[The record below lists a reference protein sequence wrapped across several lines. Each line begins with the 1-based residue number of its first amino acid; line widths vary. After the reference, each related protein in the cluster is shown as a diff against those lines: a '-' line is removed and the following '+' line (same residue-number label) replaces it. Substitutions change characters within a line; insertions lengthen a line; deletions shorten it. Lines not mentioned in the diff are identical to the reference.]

1 MTGVIAET
9 ERISDPSLRPA
20 IEDFLFREA
29 NLLDA
34 WRLEQWLGLF
44 TLEGRYLVPA
54 TDAPTADPT
63 RDLYLIH
70 DDRFLLEQRVRSLL
84 KKTAHAEYPRSRTR
98 RIVGNVQ
105 AGPIDEHTVW
115 VTANFILNRMRH
127 GHVDTYVGHYDHVLS
142 TGGSTGDVGLAFVR
156 RKSVLDNET
165 LRPQGKISVIL

>member
-1 MTGVIAET
+1 MTHVDTDTDTDRIA
-9 ERISDPSLRPA
+9 DPGLRPT

-34 WRLEQWLGLF
+34 WRLEEWLGLF
-44 TLEGRYLVPA
+44 ALDGRYLVPS
-54 TDAPTADPT
+54 TDAPTADPA
-63 RDLYLIH
+63 RDLYMIH
-70 DDRFLLEQRVRSLL
+70 DDRFLLDQRVRSLL

-105 AGPIDEHTVW
+105 AGRLGEGRLW

-127 GHVDTYVGHYDHVLS
+127 GHIDCYIGHYDHVLS
-142 TGGSTGDVGLAFVR
+142 NRGGHLEFVQ
-156 RKSVLDNET
+156 RKAILDNEA